1 MATRTSARTNAST
14 DRRQSGLVLTGVEG
28 WRAIAALLV
37 LFGHVWQSMGRS
49 GTGLGPGYEIPAI
62 GWTMGNLDIVVDLF
76 FVLSGMLIWLP
87 FCAAAFDDRLPISKG
102 WVFFIR
108 RVMRFLPLYLLI
120 VLIEWTRHNYNVH
133 GANWTDLFEHL
144 LLVQSLD
151 SGRIFYTIGAAW
163 TLSVE
168 WFFYLAMAF
177 LAPSFVRWIR
187 RGGRP
192 GDRLARFMAGT
203 LPILIGSIVFKWWVA
218 HHVPV
223 EDWAWRF
230 GPAAKADIFVIG
242 MYFGTAIIALRGRRL
257 PAYVLPLCVAA
268 AVGLYW
274 LVKVPPT
281 ADHNLYMQV
290 WRHTDASFAFGLIL
304 FGITTSRWQLPAR
317 IIDNKVL
324 MPLSGLAYSI
334 YILHEA
340 IIEWLLQQGW
350 FQYTPTVSGFL
361 FDLTLTLLVA
371 LPIAWLFYTC
381 VEMPWA
387 DTMWLMGRDGRPREL
402 YPDLLS
408 SSTEGAVLTRYV
420 AHVRR
425 VEGGHFGPSITR
437 DRLAH
442 RLTIAARVRTLEGEP
457 S

>member
-1 MATRTSARTNAST
+1 MAARTQQRTNASNA
-14 DRRQSGLVLTGVEG
+14 RRQSGLILTGVEG
-28 WRAIAALLV
+28 WRAIAAILV
-37 LFGHVWQSMGRS
+37 LLGHVWQSMGRA
-49 GTGLGPGYEIPAI
+49 GNGLGPGYEIPVI

-87 FCAAAFDDRLPISKG
+87 FCAAAFDDSMPISKG

-133 GANWTDLFEHL
+133 GANWKDLFEHL
-144 LLVQSLD
+144 FLVQSLD

-168 WFFYLAMAF
+168 WFFYISMALF
-177 LAPSFVRWIR
+177 APSFVRWIR
-187 RGGRP
+187 RGGAP
-192 GDRLARFMAGT
+192 GRRMARLLAGT
-203 LPILIGSIVFKWWVA
+203 LPILVGSLVFKWWVA
-218 HHVPV
+218 HHIPV

-242 MYFGTAIIALRGRRL
+242 MYFGTAIIALRGKKL

-268 AVGLYW
+268 AIGLYW
-274 LVKVPPT
+274 IVKVPPA

-290 WRHTDASFAFGLIL
+290 WRHSDASFAFGLIL
-304 FGITTSRWQLPAR
+304 FGLTTSRWQLPAR
-317 IIDNKVL
+317 IVDNKVL
-324 MPLSGLAYSI
+324 MPLSALAYSI

-340 IIEWLLQQGW
+340 IIEWTQQQHW
-350 FQYTPTVSGFL
+350 FQYTPTMSGFL
-361 FDLTLTLLVA
+361 YDLSLTMLLAV
-371 LPIAWLFYTC
+371 PIAWVFYTC
-381 VEMPWA
+381 VEIPWA
-387 DTMWLMGRDGRPREL
+387 DTMWLMNRDGSPREL

-408 SSTEGAVLTRYV
+408 ATTDGAVLTQYV

-425 VEGGHFGPSITR
+425 GQGSHFGPSPTR
-437 DRLAH
+437 ARLEH
-442 RLTIAARVRTLEGEP
+442 RFALAARIRSLGEEA